1 MEKTKVAQAVA
12 QAVKEIPAPAQVEL
26 PLPAAPVATPA
37 APVVAAPQVKII
49 RVPAKPAEPLE
60 KVDLAEN
67 PRNIA
72 MREIVKGYKERVD
85 IEAQETFPVTDDDG
99 NVVSPVKEPVAEPEP
114 EQEEEPAAEEA
125 APAALETAAAP
136 VVAAPQDPKAIDPN
150 LDYEVTVDGQ
160 KVKVKGS
167 KIIDAGFRTFQKET
181 AADYRLQLATSMLD
195 EARKTAAQAQPP
207 AQAGAQ
213 PQAPAAGAVQID
225 DAQLAEA
232 IQFGTKEQAAEALKL
247 LRQKDPTTVNMEGL
261 QQFMAQQLPGIVNG
275 QLAFREAAN
284 FAKTE
289 YGDLLAD
296 PYLKELFLMR
306 EDTLRKAGDQR
317 PPAELYKAIGD
328 DIRTHFNRPKA
339 AAPTS
344 HPQPQ
349 SMAQRKEA
357 KANAP
362 AAPRLAA
369 ARLEAGADAAKP
381 KTAQD
386 IIAQMRVR
394 RGQGQLNR
402 I

>member
-1 MEKTKVAQAVA
+1 MEKTKVAQAVE
-12 QAVKEIPAPAQVEL
+12 QAVKTIPAPAQVEL
-26 PLPAAPVATPA
+26 PLPAVPAPVAA
-37 APVVAAPQVKII
+37 APVEQPPRII

-60 KVDLAEN
+60 KIDLAEN

-72 MREIVKGYKERVD
+72 MREIVKASKERNEID
-85 IEAQETFPVTDDDG
+85 AQETFPVTDDDG
-99 NVVSPVKEPVAEPEP
+99 NVVQQGTEPLAEPET
-114 EQEEEPAAEEA
+114 QEEPAGEEA
-125 APAALETAAAP
+125 AQAAPADAAPAPAAPIPA
-136 VVAAPQDPKAIDPN
+136 DPKAIDPN
-150 LDYEVTVDGQ
+150 LDYDVTVDGQ
-160 KVKVKGS
+160 KIKVKGS

-207 AQAGAQ
+207 AQAGAHQ
-213 PQAPAAGAVQID
+213 QAPAAGAVQID

-232 IQFGTKEQAAEALKL
+232 IQFGTKEQAAQALSL

-296 PYLKELFLMR
+296 PYLKDLFLMR
-306 EDTLRKAGDQR
+306 EDSLRKAGDAR

-328 DIRTHFNRPKA
+328 DIRTHFNRPKTA
-339 AAPTS
+339 SPTAQS
-344 HPQPQ
+344 AQPKT
-349 SMAQRKEA
+349 MAQRQEA

-369 ARLEAGADAAKP
+369 ARLDTGEAAAKP
-381 KTAQD
+381 KTTQD
-386 IIAQMRVR
+386 IIAQMRTR
-394 RGQGQLNR
+394 RGQGSLNR
-402 I
+402 F